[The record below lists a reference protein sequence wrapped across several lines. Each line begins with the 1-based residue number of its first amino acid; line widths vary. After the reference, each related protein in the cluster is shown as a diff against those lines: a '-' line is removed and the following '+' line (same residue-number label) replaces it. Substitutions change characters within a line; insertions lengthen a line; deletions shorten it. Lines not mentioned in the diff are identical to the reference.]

1 MVPLFGSSGVTVFK
15 NIDSLGRSVGY
26 RCLGGSMIDLLLDQ
40 TQSNSLTV
48 LKGGAY
54 RVDLGVWIRV

>member
-1 MVPLFGSSGVTVFK
+1 
-15 NIDSLGRSVGY
+15 
-26 RCLGGSMIDLLLDQ
+26 MIDLLLDQ

-48 LKGGAY
+48 LEGASY

>member
-1 MVPLFGSSGVTVFK
+1 
-15 NIDSLGRSVGY
+15 
-26 RCLGGSMIDLLLDQ
+26 MIDLLLDQ